1 MVQRALWGVAR
12 VVASLGVQCG
22 GVASLVLV
30 FLRCRRKER
39 GWGRCV
45 LLVSEVCSDLFLCVC
60 FGSDCRRRWMAICMS
75 VVDLMRCCY

>member
-30 FLRCRRKER
+30 FL
-39 GWGRCV
+39 
-45 LLVSEVCSDLFLCVC
+45 
-60 FGSDCRRRWMAICMS
+60 
-75 VVDLMRCCY
+75 